1 MKKRLDLINI
11 SILLKWKYASIL
23 KFRTHVYTVN
33 VQFDNKYYKSHNS
46 KDSTKYMYLVPKSP
60 LQKKE
65 TPIEFVFQHT
75 INFQQSASQII
86 TEYIYITFKELSPL
100 SKDYQIL
107 HNFPLFKYSKKSKKN
122 LPPSQKKTNHKQ
134 TKSANT

>member
-46 KDSTKYMYLVPKSP
+46 KDSTKYMYLVTKSP

-65 TPIEFVFQHT
+65 TPIEFVF
-75 INFQQSASQII
+75 
-86 TEYIYITFKELSPL
+86 
-100 SKDYQIL
+100 
-107 HNFPLFKYSKKSKKN
+107 
-122 LPPSQKKTNHKQ
+122 
-134 TKSANT
+134 